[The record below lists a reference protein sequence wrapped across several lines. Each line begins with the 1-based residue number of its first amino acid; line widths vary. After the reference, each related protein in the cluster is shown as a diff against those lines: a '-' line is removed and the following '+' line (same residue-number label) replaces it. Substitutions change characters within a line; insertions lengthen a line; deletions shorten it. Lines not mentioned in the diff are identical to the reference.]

1 MSRIK
6 SPTLMPDPGLVKE
19 EPLRAVTWDENTRVG
34 SAAGLFGPRGR
45 TAPARIVLETLRQLG
60 PMARVDLARRLGASA
75 AAMSALTGSL
85 VEHGILAE
93 TTAFPGSV
101 DVRPARGR
109 PPVLLDFAA
118 EAGAVVSIRI
128 SLDRVQLG
136 LADARGVIGMQREV
150 NVGLHRLE
158 PEPLIDTLAGV
169 IDRFIEATPVPD
181 RVRGIAI
188 AFLGFVDADRGVVVW
203 SPVLACRNLPL
214 GERLAERLGRPVDI
228 ENDAG
233 ALALSLARRSPA
245 YGRGRTASILIGQGV
260 GLGLMFDGRL
270 YRGVRS
276 GGSEYGHI
284 RIGAHGPQCRCG
296 SRGCIEASVADYALY
311 HQARIALGEPE
322 GYLGDPTEAEMADLV
337 RLGIEGNPRVVAL
350 FQSAASVLAEGI
362 AILIQLLQP
371 DHVLISGPGVRAEPL
386 LAPKLRE
393 HLAAVMIPEILD
405 QTTVVFE
412 PFESQQIMEG
422 VLQRGLA
429 RLDDVLSESV
439 AR

>member
-6 SPTLMPDPGLVKE
+6 SHLMAAIPAPTPE
-19 EPLRAVTWDENTRVG
+19 EPSRVTPADEIGRLG

-45 TAPARIVLETLRQLG
+45 TAPARAVLEALRQFG
-60 PMARVDLARRLGASA
+60 PTARIDLARRLGASA

-85 VEHGILAE
+85 VERGILAE
-93 TTAFPGSV
+93 TAAFAGPL

-109 PPVLLDFAA
+109 PPVLLDFAPD
-118 EAGAVVSIRI
+118 AGAVVSIRI

-150 NVGLHRLE
+150 TVGLHRLE
-158 PEPLIDTLAGV
+158 PEPLIDALSSV
-169 IDRFIEATPVPD
+169 IDRFIEATPAPD

-188 AFLGFVDADRGVVVW
+188 AFQGFVDADRGVVVW

-214 GERLAERLGRPVDI
+214 AERLSERLGRPVDI

-245 YGRGRTASILIGQGV
+245 YARGRTASILIGQGV

-337 RLGIEGNPRVVAL
+337 RLGLDGNPRVVAL

-386 LAPKLRE
+386 LAPRLRD
-393 HLAAVMIPEILD
+393 HLATVMIPEILD

-412 PFESQQIMEG
+412 PFEGHQIMEG

-429 RLDDVLSESV
+429 RLDDVLSEAV